1 MSEMGR
7 NICEEERC
15 KKVDAQR
22 ISPSERGGREGRTGK
37 RDTNRRTEKTSS
49 MLQSSKRIQCL
60 NRVEMTKLNNRDRN
74 ERYIKVI
81 GISLDPSTLCR
92 QNRLFIVKDCILP
105 SKAWGLPR
113 KFVYLFKSINCL
125 IARILP
131 TSVWKVSHK
140 KYRISLQQ
148 CSSLFLNNDNKK
160 IN

>member
-7 NICEEERC
+7 NICEKERC

-37 RDTNRRTEKTSS
+37 RDTNRRTEKTTS

-60 NRVEMTKLNNRDRN
+60 NRVEMTKLNNKDRN

-81 GISLDPSTLCR
+81 GISLDPSTLCG

-105 SKAWGLPR
+105 SKA
-113 KFVYLFKSINCL
+113 
-125 IARILP
+125 
-131 TSVWKVSHK
+131 
-140 KYRISLQQ
+140 
-148 CSSLFLNNDNKK
+148 
-160 IN
+160 

>member
-148 CSSLFLNNDNKK
+148 CSSLFLMNDYKN
-160 IN
+160 